1 MKNLYYCV
9 FIYILFPVYS
19 FSQEIKV
26 ERKSVFIT
34 TNGEE
39 FYFDAEGRQI
49 SKEAFSDSL
58 NSQKYFFSIHDKIRW
73 VLDRKIPRKEDI
85 IGKKIPCWE
94 AVDIHGKKHII
105 GKENNFILL
114 VFWDTTCRP
123 CIEELIALNIL
134 VKEFQELQVVAIT
147 KDSPEKV
154 DGFMEKFHFKWN
166 RIVILPNYNQELK
179 SIFEVRIVPVSF
191 LLDRENTIKAMYS
204 GNNLRKMI
212 VSLDQFLC
220 SISKE

>member
-1 MKNLYYCV
+1 MKNLYYCF

-19 FSQEIKV
+19 FSQEIRI
-26 ERKSVFIT
+26 EGKSFFIP

-49 SKEAFSDSL
+49 SKEAFNDSI
-58 NSQKYFFSIHDKIRW
+58 NSQKYLFSIYDKTRW
-73 VLDRKIPRKEDI
+73 VLDRKIPREEDI

-105 GKENNFILL
+105 GKENNFTLL
-114 VFWDTTCRP
+114 VFWDTACRP

-134 VKEFQELQVVAIT
+134 VKEFQELQVVAVT

-154 DGFMEKFHFKWN
+154 NNFMEKFHFKWDC
-166 RIVILPNYNQELK
+166 IVVLPNYSQELK
-179 SIFEVRIVPVSF
+179 SVFETKIVPVS
-191 LLDRENTIKAMYS
+191 LLIDSENTIKAMYS

-220 SISKE
+220 SI